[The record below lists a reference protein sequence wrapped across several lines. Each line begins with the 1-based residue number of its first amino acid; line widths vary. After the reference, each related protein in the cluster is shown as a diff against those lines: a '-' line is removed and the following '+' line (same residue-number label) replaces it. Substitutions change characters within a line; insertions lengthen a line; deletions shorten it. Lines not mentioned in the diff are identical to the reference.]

1 MDLSV
6 LRERIND
13 IDDQMVKLFVER
25 MKVASE
31 IASEKAEKNLP
42 VLDLRREQAVLQKVM
57 ESAGEE
63 FEIYAHKLYQTL
75 FDVSKSYQSGI
86 LSRETELS
94 AEIMKNLQDPKMEF
108 PIKAVVACQ
117 GVEGS
122 FASRA

>member
-63 FEIYAHKLYQTL
+63 FEIYAHK
-75 FDVSKSYQSGI
+75 
-86 LSRETELS
+86 R
-94 AEIMKNLQDPKMEF
+94 KNY
-108 PIKAVVACQ
+108 
-117 GVEGS
+117 
-122 FASRA
+122 